1 MKMKRTASR
10 KLLVFPTKPLLA
22 RSGFARVLLAAVLL
36 ALAVLAL
43 TGCKKKQ
50 TPAAMNAQADQ
61 QTATIDTNGSGSF
74 GGAGWAA
81 QRASNEKNISV
92 DAGNSFAHI
101 TYKPA
106 VKIIDKAAVDASL
119 QGISTDGHGAVFKN
133 ASAEIRALKA
143 GDIFLV
149 KNAFACKI
157 LAAQTE
163 GSQTVIIVDR
173 AMLTDVVANGEIN
186 VDSPIGFHGPSVA
199 SDSPP
204 PPPPSSWMDLIE
216 TPVYAQ
222 GKGFDPER
230 SQFSA
235 DPGKNVT
242 GQGTSMLISGWKIDS
257 YSITPGANQAT
268 FSARLMK
275 DTSGFK
281 SAISMDGNITNF
293 QFVSNI
299 NFSPSSAKQI
309 MNGVKGMSGKMHF
322 IWEIG
327 KDTPGVWAQEDQLA
341 LPIGTSIPLSG
352 VLEGLPLSLNLSAA
366 FLIHPALTGG
376 NEYSKGGF
384 TIQWVGS
391 ASTQAQ
397 TADSGDEGLTFT
409 IDPDLNISP
418 VAPTG
423 MVLSVCVPRI
433 ELALGLLGAYGSSTY
448 MQVAAVEIDTIVDA
462 VASHLLSP
470 SVYAALKVSPLGSLT
485 ATNILGSK
493 ADVYVQVIHT
503 DGVTH
508 SPNVTLAP
516 CTKTELKI
524 TAQTGGD
531 ANLLGLTG
539 KAKTVTDIYTHTF
552 TKWDPGSSFCKSI

>member
-10 KLLVFPTKPLLA
+10 KLLVFPRKHLLA
-22 RSGFARVLLAAVLL
+22 RSGFARVLLAAVLF
-36 ALAVLAL
+36 ALAAL
-43 TGCKKKQ
+43 TLAGCKKKQ
-50 TPAAMNAQADQ
+50 TPAALNAQADQ
-61 QTATIDTNGSGSF
+61 QTATIDTSGSGSF

-92 DAGNSFAHI
+92 GAGNSFAHI

-157 LAAQTE
+157 LAAQTD

-199 SDSPP
+199 SASP

-222 GKGFDPER
+222 GLDPEK

-242 GQGTSMLISGWKIDS
+242 KQATSMLISGWKIDS
-257 YSITPGANQAT
+257 YSITPSNNQAT

-281 SAISMDGNITNF
+281 AAIAMDGNITNF

-299 NFSPSSAKQI
+299 NFSPSSATQI

-322 IWEIG
+322 VYEIG
-327 KDTPGVWAQEDQLA
+327 KDTPGVWAQEDKLA

-397 TADSGDEGLTFT
+397 TAQSGNEGLTFT

-423 MVLSVCVPRI
+423 MVLSVCAPRI

-448 MQVAAVEIDTIVDA
+448 LQVAAVQIDTIVDA
-462 VASHLLSP
+462 IASHLLSP
-470 SVYAALKVSPLGSLT
+470 SVYAALKVTPLGSLT

-493 ADVYVQVIHT
+493 ADVFVQVIHT

-508 SPNVTLAP
+508 SPNITLAP

-539 KAKTVTDIYTHTF
+539 KAKTVTDIYSKTF

>member
-1 MKMKRTASR
+1 MKKTASR
-10 KLLVFPTKPLLA
+10 RPPVFPATSLLVP
-22 RSGFARVLLAAVLL
+22 SGFARVLLAAVLL
-36 ALAVLAL
+36 AIAAL
-43 TGCKKKQ
+43 TLAGCKKKE
-50 TPAAMNAQADQ
+50 TPAALHAQADQ
-61 QTATIDTNGSGSF
+61 QTATIDTSGSGSF
-74 GGAGWAA
+74 GGADWAA
-81 QRASNEKNISV
+81 RRAASQKNISV
-92 DAGNSFAHI
+92 GAGNSYAHI
-101 TYKPA
+101 TYKPE

-199 SDSPP
+199 SASPP
-204 PPPPSSWMDLIE
+204 TSSLMDFIE

-235 DPGKNVT
+235 DPGKNVNK
-242 GQGTSMLISGWKIDS
+242 QATSMLISGWKIDS
-257 YSITPGANQAT
+257 YSVTPGANQAT

-281 SAISMDGNITNF
+281 SAIAMDGNITNF

-322 IWEIG
+322 VYEIG
-327 KDTPGVWAQEDQLA
+327 KDTPGVWAQEDKLA
-341 LPIGTSIPLSG
+341 LPIGASIPLSG

-397 TADSGDEGLTFT
+397 TADAGTEGLTFT
-409 IDPDLNISP
+409 MDPDLNISP

-448 MQVAAVEIDTIVDA
+448 LQVAAVEIDTVVDA
-462 VASHLLSP
+462 IASHLLSP
-470 SVYAALKVSPLGSLT
+470 SVYAALQVSPLGSLT
-485 ATNILGSK
+485 ATNILSSK

-508 SPNVTLAP
+508 SPNITLAP

-539 KAKTVTDIYTHTF
+539 KAKTATDIYTKTF